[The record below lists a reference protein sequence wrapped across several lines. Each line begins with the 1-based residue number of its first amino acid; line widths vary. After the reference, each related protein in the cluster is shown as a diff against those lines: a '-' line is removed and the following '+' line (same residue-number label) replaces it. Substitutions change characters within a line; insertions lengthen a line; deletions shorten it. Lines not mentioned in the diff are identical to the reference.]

1 MSVSAEDELP
11 EIAPKV
17 ARLYTNHIYVHSPA
31 RGLSTPE
38 YETALERA
46 GLALPVHV
54 MSVQA
59 EGCSLDDILAA
70 ARRAAEHFAEGRA
83 MNAALGVEDD
93 LPNAFVLPGGGHAT
107 EKHLRA
113 VLAACPICGGMW

>member
-1 MSVSAEDELP
+1 MSAEDELP
-11 EIAPKV
+11 EISEKV

-59 EGCSLDDILAA
+59 EGCSVADLIAA
-70 ARRAAEHFAEGRA
+70 ATRAAEHFAEGRA
-83 MNAALGVEDD
+83 MNRELGLEDD
-93 LPNAFVLPGGGHAT
+93 LANAFVLPGGGHAT